1 MSEVISFRLNRENP
15 REALALEVLKNR
27 FRKGFSVRYVLTEAL
42 LKLDESED
50 ASKNISYND
59 LKEALHQVNQ
69 LLEQIGGGH
78 NSTKARKDEPSTN
91 SKLTANFINS
101 IKKAA
106 KPGVKQE

>member
-50 ASKNISYND
+50 ASKNISYT
-59 LKEALHQVNQ
+59 AIPQPMT
-69 LLEQIGGGH
+69 
-78 NSTKARKDEPSTN
+78 STSVSMGMISPTKVRCA
-91 SKLTANFINS
+91 
-101 IKKAA
+101 
-106 KPGVKQE
+106 